1 MTNNQTGNR
10 IDFTENRVIVTALL
24 MLQPHWS
31 QKLITQAL
39 EINKSF
45 ISKAKMDAI
54 RRGLM
59 DNKQT
64 PTAEGMK
71 YLEWAK
77 TQFDIFAYVKKV
89 NQFSSNMMLYFNR

>member
-1 MTNNQTGNR
+1 MPNDQTSKR
-10 IDFTENRVIVTALL
+10 DYFDKYRVIVTALL

-31 QKLITQAL
+31 QKLIRQAL
-39 EINKSF
+39 NINRSF
-45 ISKAKMDAI
+45 ISKAKIQAI
-54 RRGLM
+54 GRGLM

-64 PTAEGMK
+64 PTAEGME

-89 NQFSSNMMLYFNR
+89 NQFSSNMMSDR

>member
-1 MTNNQTGNR
+1 MPNEQTR
-10 IDFTENRVIVTALL
+10 KRDYFDKHRVIVTALL

-39 EINKSF
+39 NINRSF
-45 ISKAKMDAI
+45 ISKAKMQAM

-64 PTAEGMK
+64 PTAQGIE
-71 YLEWAK
+71 YLEWVK
-77 TQFDIFAYVKKV
+77 TQFDIFTYVKKV
-89 NQFSSNMMLYFNR
+89 NQFSSNMMPDK

>member
-10 IDFTENRVIVTALL
+10 PDFAENRVIVTALL

-39 EINKSF
+39 DINKSF
-45 ISKAKMDAI
+45 ISKAKIQAI
-54 RRGLM
+54 RLGLM
-59 DNKQT
+59 DDKRT
-64 PTAEGMK
+64 PTSRGIE

-77 TQFDIFAYVKKV
+77 TQYDIFAYVKKV
-89 NQFSSNMMLYFNR
+89 NQSSSNMMPVK

>member
-10 IDFTENRVIVTALL
+10 TDFTGNRVIVTALL

-39 EINKSF
+39 DINKSF
-45 ISKAKMDAI
+45 ISKAIMQAI
-54 RRGLM
+54 QRGLM

-64 PTAEGMK
+64 PTAEGIE

-77 TQFDIFAYVKKV
+77 TQYDIFAYVKKV
-89 NQFSSNMMLYFNR
+89 NQSSSNMIPDK